1 LLFAVRKAFTVQVCQ
16 PFLNVLNRNT
26 RVDGE
31 VCNRTAHQAKEA
43 PASLK
48 VLVIALNFPPD
59 GEVGAKR
66 VAGFCRYLPEFGI
79 QPIVLTVE
87 ERFYKV
93 QDETVPIP
101 HVPVVRTSFANP
113 LDWYRGLRVHLRR
126 NRKVSVAQDE
136 VPAAVTKSSFLRR
149 QILALLEVPDEYWGW
164 YFPAVRAAEK
174 LIRAGSIAAIVSSG
188 PPWTAHLVARH
199 LKKKYRI
206 PWLADFRDAWTFDC
220 WRAGPGWRDSIDR
233 RLEASCLRRAD
244 LVMSTT
250 DAIRDAFLHAYPC
263 LPASKFST
271 LTNGFD
277 TSAFMTTTPRR
288 ADDSP
293 ILLVHTGKLYAHRR
307 IDGFCKALQDL
318 VSTGKLTPND
328 FRVLFIGDTDDSLL
342 AGARQVARVLIENG
356 SIQFVRRMPWQNTRE
371 ILERAAVL
379 LVFQGN
385 QRLAIPA
392 KFFDYLGTGKP
403 ILAVVEEGALT
414 DILQATGSGL
424 WAEPADSV
432 GIAEKLL
439 ATLTLP
445 PRSAGEQA
453 SLARRY
459 HYRSLTEQLA
469 AQIRIALFACKQ
481 SNGQSQ
487 QRQSEIPNEHCPS

>member
-1 LLFAVRKAFTVQVCQ
+1 M
-16 PFLNVLNRNT
+16 
-26 RVDGE
+26 
-31 VCNRTAHQAKEA
+31 
-43 PASLK
+43 
-48 VLVIALNFPPD
+48 
-59 GEVGAKR
+59 
-66 VAGFCRYLPEFGI
+66 AGFCRYLPEFGI
-79 QPIVLTVE
+79 QPVVLTVE

-93 QDETVPIP
+93 RDETVAIP
-101 HVPVVRTSFANP
+101 PGVPVVRTSFANP
-113 LDWYRGLRVHLRR
+113 LDWYRRLRIHLRR

-136 VPAAVTKSSFLRR
+136 VSAAVKKGSFSFLRR

-164 YFPAVRAAEK
+164 YFPAIRAAEK

-188 PPWTAHLVARH
+188 PPWTPHLVARH

-220 WRAGPGWRDSIDR
+220 WRAQPGWRDSIDR

-250 DAIRDAFLHAYPC
+250 DAIRDGFLHAYPC

-277 TSAFMTTTPRR
+277 TSVFITTAPRQ

-318 VSTGKLTPND
+318 VNTGKLTPND
-328 FRVLFIGDTDDSLL
+328 FRVLFIGETDDSLI
-342 AGARQVARVLIENG
+342 AGARQVARALIESG
-356 SIQFVRRMPWQNTRE
+356 SIQFLGRMPWEKTRD
-371 ILERAAVL
+371 ILEKAAVL

-385 QRLAIPA
+385 QRLAVPA
-392 KFFDYLGTGKP
+392 KFFDYLGTGRP
-403 ILAVVEEGALT
+403 ILAVVEKGALS
-414 DILQATGSGL
+414 DILQSTGSGL
-424 WAEPADSV
+424 WAEPADPV
-432 GIAEKLL
+432 AIAEKLL
-439 ATLTLP
+439 ATLALP
-445 PRSAGEQA
+445 SRSAREQA
-453 SLARRY
+453 CLARKY

-469 AQIRIALFACKQ
+469 TQIVRFL
-481 SNGQSQ
+481 
-487 QRQSEIPNEHCPS
+487 